1 MITMTT
7 KTAQVQ
13 TLADKIGDIGE
24 QIGGTPLLHFPTLS
38 TGSVKVYAKAEW
50 TQLSGSVKARAAYGI
65 IREAIE
71 SGKLTQGVELLDAS
85 SGNTAIAYGAICAKL
100 DIACT
105 ICLPRNAS
113 QRRIELLNELGV
125 HIHFTSPFEG
135 TEGAQRE
142 ARELNAAHAGRFY
155 YADQYSNEANWKAHY
170 NGTALEILD
179 QTFGEITHFVA
190 GLGTTGTFTGTARK
204 LKEELAP
211 RCIAL
216 QPDTALHILEGWK
229 HLETADIPGIYDN
242 ALHDEVLPIDADSTI
257 AMMQHINKAAGL
269 RLSPSSAANLVGAK
283 AVADTLKEGVVV
295 TVLPD
300 SIDRY
305 KELEQEV
312 FGR

>member
-7 KTAQVQ
+7 RTVQLQ
-13 TLADKIGDIGE
+13 TLSDRIGEIGE

-38 TGSVKVYAKAEW
+38 TTNVQVYAKAEW
-50 TQLSGSVKARAAYGI
+50 TQLSGSVKARAAYNI
-65 IREAIE
+65 IREALE
-71 SGKLTQGVELLDAS
+71 SGKLTEGVELLDAS
-85 SGNTAIAYGAICAKL
+85 SGNTAIAYGTICAEL
-100 DIACT
+100 DIPST

-113 QRRIELLNELGV
+113 QRRVELLNELGV

-155 YADQYSNEANWKAHY
+155 YADQYSNDANWKAHY

-190 GLGTTGTFTGTARK
+190 GLGTTGTFTGTARR

-229 HLETADIPGIYDN
+229 HLETADIPRIYDS
-242 ALHDEVLPIDADSTI
+242 ALHDDLLQVDADST
-257 AMMQHINKAAGL
+257 AEMMRHIDAAAGL

-283 AVADTLKEGVVV
+283 AVADTLNEGVVV

-312 FGR
+312 FGQ